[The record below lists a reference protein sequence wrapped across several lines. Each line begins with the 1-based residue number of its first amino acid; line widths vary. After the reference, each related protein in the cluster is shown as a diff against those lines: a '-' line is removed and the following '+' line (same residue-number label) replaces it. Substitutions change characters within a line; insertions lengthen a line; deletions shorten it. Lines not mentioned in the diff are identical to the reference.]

1 MKKIHKHAEKS
12 CGACYNNLYA
22 REGETGMETKERTEG
37 RLRRLLE
44 QPGTFLKWMLF
55 AGVIG
60 IVAGGVST
68 AFYYALN
75 AVTALREAN
84 PWLLWLLPLGGVAI
98 VLLYRIC
105 GMEKDRGTNF
115 VLVAV
120 RENQPLRLRTAPL
133 IFAATVLTHLLGGS
147 SGREG
152 AILQIGGSLSS
163 KIGRWMRL
171 DDKDSRIITMCGMS
185 AAFSALFGTPLT
197 AAMFAMEVT
206 SVGVLYY
213 AAIVPCVLSAIIG
226 LWVAQLCGVPPTA
239 FSLQGVPNLTP
250 VTLLQCIGMG
260 VLFALLSILF
270 CRMMHAAPRL
280 YDKYLPN
287 PVARAAAGGAL
298 VIALT
303 FLVWLW
309 NPGTYDYNGAGTAVI
324 HAAIGGEARPEAFL
338 LKMLFTTITLGAGFK
353 GGEIVPVFFTG
364 ATFGCTAAPL
374 LGLHPS
380 FGAGLG
386 MVCVFCG
393 VTNCPMTS
401 LLLSLELF
409 AGDSL
414 GMFTGQSL
422 GLFAVCIAV
431 SYMLSGYYG
440 LYSEQKIIYSK
451 FRPEYID
458 KKANDDE

>member
-1 MKKIHKHAEKS
+1 MDRSA
-12 CGACYNNLYA
+12 
-22 REGETGMETKERTEG
+22 
-37 RLRRLLE
+37 RLRQLLE
-44 QPGTFLKWMLF
+44 QPGTFVKWLVF
-55 AGVIG
+55 AGISGVLC
-60 IVAGGVST
+60 GGVAT
-68 AFYYALN
+68 AFYYAFD
-75 AVTALREAN
+75 AVTGLRDAN

-98 VLLYRIC
+98 VLLYRVC
-105 GMEKDRGTNF
+105 GMEGDRGTNF

-120 RENQPLRLRTAPL
+120 REDQPLRLRTAPL
-133 IFAATVLTHLLGGS
+133 VFAATMLTHLCGGS

-152 AILQIGGSLSS
+152 AILQIGGSISS
-163 KIGRWMRL
+163 KIGHWMGL
-171 DDKDSRIITMCGMS
+171 NDKDRRIITMCGMS

-226 LWVAQLCGVPPTA
+226 LWVARFFGVPGTA
-239 FSLQGVPNLTP
+239 FDLAGVPDLTP
-250 VTLLQCIGMG
+250 LTLVQVIGMG
-260 VLFALLSILF
+260 ILFAALSILF
-270 CRMMHAAPRL
+270 CRLMHAAPKI
-280 YDKYLPN
+280 YDRFLPR
-287 PVARAAAGGAL
+287 PVLRAAVGGAV
-298 VIALT
+298 VIGLT

-309 NPGTYDYNGAGTAVI
+309 NPGTYDYNGAGEAVI
-324 HAAIGGEARPEAFL
+324 HAAIGGQARPEAFF

-364 ATFGCTAAPL
+364 ATFGCTVAPL

-386 MVCVFCG
+386 MVSVFCG
-393 VTNCPMTS
+393 VTNCPLTS

-409 AGDSL
+409 AGDSY

-422 GLFAVCIAV
+422 GLFAVSIGV

-440 LYSEQKIIYSK
+440 LYSEQKIVYSK
-451 FRPEYID
+451 LKPEFIN
-458 KKANDDE
+458 KKANEHEQK